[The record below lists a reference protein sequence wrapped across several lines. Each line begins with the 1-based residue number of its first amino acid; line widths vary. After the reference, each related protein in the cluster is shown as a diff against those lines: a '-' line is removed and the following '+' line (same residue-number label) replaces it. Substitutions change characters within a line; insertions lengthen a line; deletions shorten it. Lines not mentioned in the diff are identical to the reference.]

1 MTKNKTLLLIND
13 YNLIDT
19 LKKESSITFL
29 FPLEGFSVGFIKT
42 FNIKEIN
49 VEGFI
54 FVNRILDNTSIIEL
68 KKILKHLPKNIKG
81 IVFDDIGVLNIL
93 QELNLSITKI
103 LFLNHLNC
111 NYESINAYLEYVDS
125 VVISTDVT
133 KEETEEILLKA
144 NKPLVLYAFGHVNIM
159 YSRRTLI
166 TNYNKH
172 FSKKVSLNSSLK
184 ETMSHKKFKIIEN
197 AYGTVIYTNEPY
209 NGLSLSN
216 KENILYNLINTVF
229 LSNEEVIN
237 IINRKNNLDSDY
249 PYKYLSETEMIVK
262 LRSDEK

>member
-29 FPLEGFSVGFIKT
+29 FPLEGFSVGYTKT

-93 QELNLSITKI
+93 QELNLQ
-103 LFLNHLNC
+103 L
-111 NYESINAYLEYVDS
+111 
-125 VVISTDVT
+125 
-133 KEETEEILLKA
+133 
-144 NKPLVLYAFGHVNIM
+144 
-159 YSRRTLI
+159 
-166 TNYNKH
+166 
-172 FSKKVSLNSSLK
+172 
-184 ETMSHKKFKIIEN
+184 
-197 AYGTVIYTNEPY
+197 
-209 NGLSLSN
+209 
-216 KENILYNLINTVF
+216 
-229 LSNEEVIN
+229 
-237 IINRKNNLDSDY
+237 
-249 PYKYLSETEMIVK
+249 
-262 LRSDEK
+262 